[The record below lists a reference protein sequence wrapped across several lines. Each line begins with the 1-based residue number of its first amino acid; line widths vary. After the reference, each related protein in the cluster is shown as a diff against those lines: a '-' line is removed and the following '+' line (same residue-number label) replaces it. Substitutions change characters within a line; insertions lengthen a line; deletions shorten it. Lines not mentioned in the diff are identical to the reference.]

1 MSKGPF
7 IALVLLFVAPVILVI
22 TVVGFLIVVI
32 TGAASAASSPSSPSA
47 VALADMPGDLLP
59 IYQAAAERC
68 GMPWAVVA
76 AVGKVESDHGR
87 STAQGVQSGANF
99 AGASGPMQFLA
110 PTWAAYGV
118 DGNGDGIANVYDPV
132 DAIHGVANYLCATGA
147 GDPARLRKAI
157 WHYNHAE
164 WYVNKVLAQAAEYE
178 AAAASIVAGDYTVPL
193 AASTPGLNLPAMAR
207 PHHDY
212 PAWDFSTPTGTPILA
227 AAGGLVAAT
236 TSDGSCGNGVIID
249 GADGHRYSYCHAVSV
264 SVVRGQSV
272 AVGQQIMLSGNTGR
286 STGPHLHFQITVAGA
301 KVCPQTLLLD
311 WSAGVGSNPA
321 TAPTSGCTS

>member
-1 MSKGPF
+1 MTKGPF
-7 IALVLLFVAPVILVI
+7 IALVLLFVAPVIVVI

-32 TGAASAASSPSSPSA
+32 TGAASASSSPSSPSA
-47 VALADMPGDLLP
+47 AALADIPGNLLP
-59 IYQAAAERC
+59 VYQAAAERC
-68 GMPWAVVA
+68 AMPWAVVA

-118 DGNGDGIANVYDPV
+118 DGNGDGIANVYDPI
-132 DAIHGVANYLCATGA
+132 DAIHGAANYLCATGA

-178 AAAASIVAGDYTVPL
+178 AAAASAVAGDYTVPL

-236 TSDGSCGNGVIID
+236 TSSGDCGNGVIID
-249 GADGHRYSYCHAVSV
+249 GVDGHRYTYCHAVST
-264 SVVRGQSV
+264 SVARGQTV

-286 STGPHLHFQITVAGA
+286 SSGPHLHLQITVAGT
-301 KVCPQTLLLD
+301 KVCPQPLLQD
-311 WSAGVGSNPA
+311 WSNGIGTNPA
-321 TAPTSGCTS
+321 TAPTSGCIS